1 MSKPTT
7 IATEG
12 GHWYDAKT
20 GEPRYTYTTAK
31 GDEKPTTLR
40 EARKY
45 GYVPS
50 VTTVCSVLAKGKG
63 FDDYKD
69 REMWDATRK
78 RTQLAD
84 ETDADYFKRCQDAA
98 KDHATLRRDD
108 GSELHGDIERWL
120 TGAPHGSMGAIQN
133 IYAAMEPIAIDL
145 HAGHVE
151 RSFASPLGY
160 GGKVDWHNDSTVVDF
175 KTKDAIEDGKK
186 LAYDEHVMQLA
197 AYAEGLGIVNPRCLN
212 VFVGITDGKVHVHEW
227 NAVEIARGLRLF
239 KLALALWQ
247 EKINYNSALA
257 GDDISRQTGGAL

>member
-1 MSKPTT
+1 MSKSTT

-31 GDEKPTTLR
+31 GDVKPTTLR

-69 REMWDATRK
+69 REMWEATRK

-108 GSELHGDIERWL
+108 GSELHGKIERWL
-120 TGAPHGSMGAIQN
+120 TGQCEPTPVMVEIA
-133 IYAAMEPIAIDL
+133 YALQDMSVDL
-145 HAGHVE
+145 HTGKAE
-151 RSFASPLGY
+151 RSFASVAGY
-160 GGKVDWHNDSTVVDF
+160 GGKVDWHNDTTVVDF
-175 KTKDAIEDGKK
+175 KTKDAIEDGKR

-197 AYAEGLGIVNPRCLN
+197 AYAEGLGIVAPRCLN

-247 EKINYNSALA
+247 EKNNYNSALA
-257 GDDISRQTGGAL
+257 GDDIGRQTGGAL